1 MGEGFVELEPF
12 EHERHASGS
21 RFNLKLELR
30 TWNWSL
36 LASRLKYDIKILNVP
51 YDLIMFEDL
60 KSFKNA
66 LSFVFVVVLVLH
78 HKAVRK

>member
-30 TWNWSL
+30 IWNWSW
-36 LASRLKYDIKILNVP
+36 LASRTYL
-51 YDLIMFEDL
+51 
-60 KSFKNA
+60 A
-66 LSFVFVVVLVLH
+66 L
-78 HKAVRK
+78 

>member
-30 TWNWSL
+30 IWNWSW
-36 LASRLKYDIKILNVP
+36 LASRITVYIYSYTSQKFVELILKIIGV
-51 YDLIMFEDL
+51 
-60 KSFKNA
+60 
-66 LSFVFVVVLVLH
+66 H
-78 HKAVRK
+78 

>member
-30 TWNWSL
+30 IWNWSW
-36 LASRLKYDIKILNVP
+36 LASRQLTLYAMSSIQEKLLKH
-51 YDLIMFEDL
+51 
-60 KSFKNA
+60 S
-66 LSFVFVVVLVLH
+66 
-78 HKAVRK
+78 VRSNM